1 VSADLSMRLP
11 YGAQLLASA
20 IAEVRA
26 VDRARDVRVLVAQ
39 EVARFLRVVTVRR
52 RAVTQRV
59 EVR

>member
-1 VSADLSMRLP
+1 
-11 YGAQLLASA
+11 LLASA

-39 EVARFLRVVTVRR
+39 EVARFLRVVTVHR